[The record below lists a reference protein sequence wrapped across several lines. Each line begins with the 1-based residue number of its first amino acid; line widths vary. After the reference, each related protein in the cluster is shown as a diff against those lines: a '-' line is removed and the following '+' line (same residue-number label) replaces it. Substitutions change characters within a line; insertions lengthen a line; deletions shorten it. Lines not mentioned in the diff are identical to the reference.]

1 MFIYVFSIE
10 DRDKLLAKNYTLLK
24 SDESNG
30 IFIFE
35 NSNQLAF
42 GETDIEKY
50 VFSDTLTF

>member
-35 NSNQLAF
+35 NSNQLTF